1 MANITNAST
10 KGISYVSTLLAGMTT
25 KLVLAVVIL
34 LIGFII
40 GIILGRL
47 AKKLLNQVKLNEMV
61 EAATA
66 MKWDVEGIFS
76 KLLTYLLYVLFI
88 VLALRTLGLELVVFN
103 VAIGGIII
111 LVFIALALAINDFIP
126 NIIAGMQFKKEKRFD
141 VGDEIQMK
149 DLVGKVVS
157 ITLVETKIQTEHGD
171 IMSIS
176 HSSLKKSGITV
187 KKQKQTNAK
196 A

>member
-1 MANITNAST
+1 MPLITNSST
-10 KGISYVSTLLAGMTT
+10 KGISYASTVLAGMTT

-40 GIILGRL
+40 GILVGRL
-47 AKKLLNQVKLNEMV
+47 VKKLLNQVKLNEMV

-76 KLLTYLLYVLFI
+76 KLLTYLLYVIFI

-111 LVFIALALAINDFIP
+111 LVIIALALAIKDFIP
-126 NIIAGMQFKKEKRFD
+126 NLVAGMEFKKKKSFE
-141 VGDEIQMK
+141 VGDEIQIK
-149 DLVGKVVS
+149 DIGGKVVS
-157 ITLVETKIQTEHGD
+157 ITLIETKIQTEHGD

-176 HSSLKKSGITV
+176 HSSLKKSDLKV
-187 KKQKQTNAK
+187 RKKVPEKS
-196 A
+196 